1 MLRRLAGN
9 CKYLLGNATQAAA
22 QSRPQDVCY
31 PILLSRATR
40 RACAKLNTTQELAMP
55 EYLSPG
61 VYVEEVDAG
70 TQSIPGV
77 STSID
82 SACLQSLV
90 AELKKTVVAQV
101 PAWTDSNEGD
111 PGVTLLEL
119 FAWLTENLLYRA
131 HDIPERG
138 RTAALRAVT
147 ALSALVHPS
156 TMVCAT
162 PTRPNFFFGQLLD
175 TATLQAEQDYH
186 REKLRL
192 HNRTL
197 HGFGIVSG
205 LGVHVE
211 PTSGSEGGRI
221 IVDPGYAIDG
231 CGEEIAVCAG
241 AALAPPSGDNEAFVS
256 LRFWEHPRPSD
267 SPSVNGEPGV
277 TCVEEACVLGFAQ
290 AVLPPALPLARLIRG
305 DGGWS
310 VDPAFAPPRAGSVTA

>member
-1 MLRRLAGN
+1 
-9 CKYLLGNATQAAA
+9 
-22 QSRPQDVCY
+22 
-31 PILLSRATR
+31 
-40 RACAKLNTTQELAMP
+40 MP

-70 TQSIPGV
+70 TQCIPGV

-82 SACLQSLV
+82 SVRMQSLI
-90 AELKKTVVAQV
+90 AELKRVVVAQV
-101 PAWTDSNEGD
+101 PAWTDSNEAD

-119 FAWLTENLLYRA
+119 FAWLSENLLYRA

-138 RTAALRAVT
+138 RTAALRAAT
-147 ALSALVHPS
+147 ALSALGRPC
-156 TMVCAT
+156 TT
-162 PTRPNFFFGQLLD
+162 PCTTLKRPHYFAGQLLD
-175 TATLQAEQDYH
+175 AATLQAEQDYH
-186 REKLRL
+186 REKRRR

-211 PTSGSEGGRI
+211 PTSGPEGGRI

-241 AALAPPSGDNEAFVS
+241 AALAPPSGNNEAFVS
-256 LRFWEHPRPSD
+256 LRFWEHPCPLD
-267 SPSVNGEPGV
+267 SPSVSGEPGV
-277 TCVEEACVLGFAQ
+277 TRVEEACVIGFAQ
-290 AVLPPALPLARLIRG
+290 AVLPPALALARLIRA

-310 VDPAFAPPRAGSVTA
+310 VDPAFVPPRVGSAKA